1 MNFYQ
6 RENNMSR
13 RDDLHFP
20 LRRTLEKDGWVI
32 TSDPL
37 ILVLGETLLKA
48 DLGAEK
54 LFTAE
59 KEGRKIAVEI
69 KDFDASSV
77 ISELE
82 KTMGQLQLYQWALE
96 EQEPERQLF
105 LAISQ
110 AVYISQFQ
118 RPIFQIA
125 IQRNKINLLIYSP
138 DQEVIVKWITH

>member
-1 MNFYQ
+1 
-6 RENNMSR
+6 MSR
-13 RDDLHFP
+13 RDNLHFP
-20 LRRTLEKDGWVI
+20 LRRTLEKDGWII

-125 IQRNKINLLIYSP
+125 IQRNKINLLIYAP

>member
-1 MNFYQ
+1 
-6 RENNMSR
+6 MSR

-20 LRRTLEKDGWVI
+20 LRRTLEKNGWII

-37 ILVLGETLLKA
+37 ILVLGQTLLKA

-110 AVYISQFQ
+110 AVYIKHFQ
-118 RPIFQIA
+118 KPIFQIA
-125 IQRNKINLLIYSP
+125 IQRSKINLLIYAP
-138 DQEVIVKWITH
+138 DLEVIIQWITH

>member
-1 MNFYQ
+1 
-6 RENNMSR
+6 MSR
-13 RDDLHFP
+13 RDNLHFP
-20 LRRTLEKDGWVI
+20 LRRTLEKDGWII

-37 ILVLGETLLKA
+37 ILVLGDTLLKA

-96 EQEPERQLF
+96 QQEPERQLF

-125 IQRNKINLLIYSP
+125 IQRNKINLLIYNP

>member
-1 MNFYQ
+1 
-6 RENNMSR
+6 MSR

-20 LRRTLEKDGWVI
+20 LRRTLEKDGWII

-37 ILVLGETLLKA
+37 VLVLGQTLLKA

-110 AVYISQFQ
+110 AVYTSQFQ

-125 IQRNKINLLIYSP
+125 IQRNKINLLIYNP

>member
-1 MNFYQ
+1 M
-6 RENNMSR
+6 
-13 RDDLHFP
+13 
-20 LRRTLEKDGWVI
+20 RRTLEKDGWII
-32 TSDPL
+32 TDDPL
-37 ILVLGETLLKA
+37 ILVIGETLLKA

-77 ISELE
+77 ISDLQ

-96 EQEPERQLF
+96 KQEPDRQLF

-110 AVYISQFQ
+110 EMYIKHFQ
-118 RPIFQIA
+118 KPIFQLA
-125 IQRNKINLLIYSP
+125 IERNKINLIIYEP
-138 DQEVIVKWITH
+138 DQEVIIQWINH

>member
-1 MNFYQ
+1 
-6 RENNMSR
+6 MSK

-20 LRRTLEKDGWVI
+20 LRRTLEKDGWII

-37 ILVLGETLLKA
+37 ILVLGQTLLKA

-69 KDFDASSV
+69 KDFDAPSV

-110 AVYISQFQ
+110 TVYISQFQ

-125 IQRNKINLLIYSP
+125 IGRNKINLLIYSP

>member
-1 MNFYQ
+1 
-6 RENNMSR
+6 MSR

-20 LRRTLEKDGWVI
+20 LRRTLEKDGWII

-37 ILVLGETLLKA
+37 ILVLGQTLLKA

-125 IQRNKINLLIYSP
+125 IQRNKINLLIYAP
-138 DQEVIVKWITH
+138 DQEVIIKWITH